1 MSFLGPGDVSER
13 VFPKD
18 GHGFSKSKGYFK
30 TKVLLELEMNFLNP
44 KYVSEQVFPED
55 GHEFSKSKGCLNKCS
70 FGARDEFSKSKE
82 CLGSWK
88 KLLA

>member
-1 MSFLGPGDVSER
+1 MSQNEYSLRMGM
-13 VFPKD
+13 
-18 GHGFSKSKGYFK
+18 GFQSPRDILKQMFF
-30 TKVLLELEMNFLNP
+30 LELEMNFLNP

-55 GHEFSKSKGCLNKCS
+55 GHEFPKSKGCLNKCS

-82 CLGSWK
+82 CLGFWK